1 MSCVLVVDICVLLI
15 DTGLNEYEV
24 SVTCVSLSHA
34 SIRSSGLSRPRTQGE
49 HKKMTLNC
57 QTRPKIMP
65 KNIFHLLD
73 DKPTPYSLE
82 LKNEK
87 YFCC

>member
-1 MSCVLVVDICVLLI
+1 MKQLCSGLCELSILVVDICVLLI

-34 SIRSSGLSRPRTQGE
+34 SIRSSGLPRPSTHGE

-57 QTRPKIMP
+57 QTRPKIMLI
-65 KNIFHLLD
+65 NIFHLLND
-73 DKPTPYSLE
+73 
-82 LKNEK
+82 
-87 YFCC
+87 